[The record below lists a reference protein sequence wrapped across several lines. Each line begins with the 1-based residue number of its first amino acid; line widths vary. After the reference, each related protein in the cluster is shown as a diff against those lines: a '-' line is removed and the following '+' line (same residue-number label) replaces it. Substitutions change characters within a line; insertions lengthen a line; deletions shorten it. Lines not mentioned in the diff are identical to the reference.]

1 VFSANHQCLDA
12 FTVIAHIF
20 SPCINLGL
28 KLYTAVIH
36 MGEGGRGQVLATEK
50 CKYNINIA
58 VAGRDMAYQRAIL
71 NIV

>member
-1 VFSANHQCLDA
+1 
-12 FTVIAHIF
+12 
-20 SPCINLGL
+20 
-28 KLYTAVIH
+28 

-58 VAGRDMAYQRAIL
+58 VAGRDMPYQRAIL